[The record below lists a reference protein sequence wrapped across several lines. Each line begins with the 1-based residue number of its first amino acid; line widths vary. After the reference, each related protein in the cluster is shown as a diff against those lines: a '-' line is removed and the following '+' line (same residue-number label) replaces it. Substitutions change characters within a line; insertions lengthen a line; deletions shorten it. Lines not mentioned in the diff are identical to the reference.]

1 MWATTTDQSHM
12 RKDYFERV
20 VKPTGMSANKWETLR
35 RWCRHVAK
43 VTGGDLYKLYTQY
56 DVMTAKDYEA
66 FMDKDV
72 AKRRKAWRERK
83 RRRKKG

>member
-1 MWATTTDQSHM
+1 M

-20 VKPTGMSANKWETLR
+20 VKPTGLSANKWETLR

-43 VTGGDLYKLYTQY
+43 ETGTDLAKLYTQY

-66 FMDKDV
+66 FMDKHI

-83 RRRKKG
+83 RRNRGKK

>member
-1 MWATTTDQSHM
+1 M
-12 RKDYFERV
+12 RRDYFERI
-20 VKPTGMSANKWETLR
+20 VKPTGMSANKWDTLR

-43 VTGGDLYKLYTQY
+43 ETGTDLAKLYTQY

-66 FMDKDV
+66 FMDKDI

-83 RRRKKG
+83 RKRKQ

>member
-1 MWATTTDQSHM
+1 M
-12 RKDYFERV
+12 RRDYFERI

-35 RWCRHVAK
+35 RGCRHVAK
-43 VTGGDLYKLYTQY
+43 VTGTDLAKLYTQY

-66 FMDKDV
+66 FMDKDI

-83 RRRKKG
+83 RKRKQ